1 MSSRVDPAIV
11 RIGPAQ
17 LLTPSLPLSRPTLTI
32 RRAELGD
39 AEALHVLFNQ
49 PEIVYWTIEMPFT
62 TLASV
67 QQRIAQSSDS
77 NYLLVACDG
86 PKVIGTLSLTAY
98 AVPRMRHVAKLG
110 SIAVDPAE
118 QGKGAGSALMRAA
131 LDLADQ
137 WLNVRRLELMVYSD
151 NLAAIGLYEKFGF
164 VAEGRLQGLAFR
176 QGTYVD
182 VTAMAR
188 LHQIHNE
195 QSHLQIFQAEARD
208 S

>member
-1 MSSRVDPAIV
+1 MSSRVDPAMV

-17 LLTPSLPLSRPTLTI
+17 LLTPALPLSRPTLTI

-39 AEALHVLFNQ
+39 VEALHALFNQ
-49 PEIVYWTIEMPFT
+49 PEIVYWTIEMPFA

-67 QQRIAQSSDS
+67 QQRIAQSCDS

-98 AVPRMRHVAKLG
+98 TIPRMRHAAKLG

-131 LDLADQ
+131 LELADQ
-137 WLNVRRLELMVYSD
+137 WLNVRRLDLMVYSD
-151 NLAAIGLYEKFGF
+151 NLAAISLYEKFGF
-164 VAEGRLQGLAFR
+164 GVEGTLQGLAFR

-182 VTAMAR
+182 VTVMAR
-188 LHQIHNE
+188 LRQE
-195 QSHLQIFQAEARD
+195 
-208 S
+208 